1 MSSGTDDAREGF
13 VLVSVLAVA
22 LLFVTVSATLAS
34 RSRLFVLQER
44 NRLEAAKLQAIV
56 DGVTRIGALSL
67 GQGEFP
73 LEATGITGQCKQ
85 GDTELTV
92 RAVDQDMLLDLNGA
106 PPQMISDVLGA
117 IGTGDIDAATLA
129 AQIVDYRDPDD
140 MTQPL
145 YGAERIE
152 YQRAGLAWT
161 PRNDYFADP
170 AEFAQLPA
178 ARAEPLNKV
187 GFFFTVY
194 NGRAA
199 IDPALLYRLYGHSAP
214 IEQKLR
220 RWAVQSRHTRFSL
233 TVEAKTAGRA
243 AATRTAIFTV
253 ETDAKRPEFLKWSR
267 DSMDKESA
275 GDAAK
280 PVFENRF
287 CTWLTAAKAEG
298 KSLLAP

>member
-22 LLFVTVSATLAS
+22 LLFVTVSATLAT

-56 DGVTRIGALSL
+56 DGVARIGAFSL
-67 GQGEFP
+67 GQGKFP
-73 LEATGITGQCKQ
+73 LEATGITGQCRQ

-92 RAVDQDMLLDLNGA
+92 KAVDQDMLLDLNGA
-106 PPQMISDVLGA
+106 PPQMISDVLSATGM
-117 IGTGDIDAATLA
+117 GDIDAATLS

-140 MTQPL
+140 MAQPL

-152 YQRAGLAWT
+152 YQRAGLTWT

-178 ARAEPLNKV
+178 ARAEPLNKTA
-187 GFFFTVY
+187 FLLTVY

-199 IDPALLYRLYGHSAP
+199 IDPAFIYRLYGHSGP

-220 RWAVQSRHTRFSL
+220 RWAVPSRNTRFSL
-233 TVEAKTAGRA
+233 MVEAKSAGRA

-253 ETDAKRPEFLKWSR
+253 ETDDKRPVFLKWSR
-267 DSMDKESA
+267 DRVDEGRGA
-275 GDAAK
+275 DTAK
-280 PVFENRF
+280 PVSEDRF
-287 CTWLTAAKAEG
+287 CAWLRAAEAE
-298 KSLLAP
+298 AR

>member
-22 LLFVTVSATLAS
+22 LLFVTVSATLAT

-56 DGVTRIGALSL
+56 DGITRIGAASL
-67 GQGEFP
+67 GEGKFP

-106 PPQMISDVLGA
+106 PPEMISDVLSA
-117 IGTGDIDAATLA
+117 TGTGDMDAATLA

-140 MTQPL
+140 MSQPL

-178 ARAEPLNKV
+178 AREPLNKA
-187 GFFFTVY
+187 GFLFTVY

-199 IDPALLYRLYGHSAP
+199 IDPALIYRLYGRSAP
-214 IEQKLR
+214 LEQKLR
-220 RWAVQSRHTRFSL
+220 RWAAQSRHTRFSL
-233 TVEAKTAGRA
+233 TIEAKTAGRA
-243 AATRTAIFTV
+243 TATRTAIFTV
-253 ETDAKRPEFLKWSR
+253 ETNDKRPVFLKWSR
-267 DSMDKESA
+267 DSMGTGRA
-275 GDAAK
+275 GGAAK

-287 CTWLTAAKAEG
+287 CGWLRAAEVEG
-298 KSLLAP
+298 KSSPAQ